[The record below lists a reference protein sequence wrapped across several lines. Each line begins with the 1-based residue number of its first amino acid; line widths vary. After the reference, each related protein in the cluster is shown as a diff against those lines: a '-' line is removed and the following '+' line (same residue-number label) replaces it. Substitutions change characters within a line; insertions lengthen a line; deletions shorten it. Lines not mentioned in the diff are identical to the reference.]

1 MKLIRTALAV
11 AALGGLAGALPAWGQ
26 TNPPPPQSTLTL
38 QLADFTPL
46 GQTEAQEMAAKQFDK
61 MTEQFNDA
69 LKQKVTPAILEKNW
83 NNLVNFAGPFQK
95 LGEAKQ
101 VERSGVQI
109 VRVEMVFVRAT
120 MILRL
125 WMDANGM
132 ISSINIAPADLGTPW
147 TAPDYAQALKFHEE
161 NVTVGAAPWEL
172 PGTLTLPTGTGP
184 FSAVVLVPGSG
195 PVDQDESIGP
205 NKMFKDI
212 AWGLATQGVA
222 VLRYVKRT
230 RAHGKEIG
238 ASNLPI
244 TVKEEEIDDAR
255 AAVALLAARQDVDA
269 KHIYIAGHSLGG
281 YLAPRIAKG
290 DAQIAGLIILAGN
303 TRPIEDLIV
312 DQVKYE
318 AALNGPV
325 TPDGQKAID
334 QATKDG
340 QAVEDPNLKPGTIV
354 HLLGDSLSSDYLL
367 DLRDYHPADVAATL
381 GIPMFVLQGERDYQV
396 TMTDFNGWKKALAN
410 KAGVSFKTYPAL
422 SHFFM
427 PGTGPGSPADYLKAN
442 HVEPNV
448 VSDIAS
454 WVKTQSPAAAGA
466 AASQE

>member
-1 MKLIRTALAV
+1 MKIIRTALAV

-26 TNPPPPQSTLTL
+26 TNPPPQSTLTL
-38 QLADFTPL
+38 QLADFTPV
-46 GQTEAQEMAAKQFDK
+46 GRNVAQELAAKEFEKVPAD
-61 MTEQFNDA
+61 FNDD
-69 LKQKVTPAILEKNW
+69 LKKRITPAILEQSW
-83 NNLVNFAGPFQK
+83 NKLLDIAGQFQK
-95 LGEAKQ
+95 VGEALQ
-101 VERSGVQI
+101 VERQGMQF
-109 VRVEMVFVRAT
+109 VRVELVFERAS
-120 MILRL
+120 MYLRMG
-125 WMDANGM
+125 MDADGKIAGM
-132 ISSINIAPADLGTPW
+132 RFEPTDATTPW
-147 TAPDYAQALKFHEE
+147 AAPDYAQVIKFHEE
-161 NVTVGAAPWEL
+161 SVTVGAAPWDL
-172 PGTLTLPTGTGP
+172 PGTLTLPTGAGP
-184 FSAVVLVPGSG
+184 FPAVVLVPGSG
-195 PVDQDESIGP
+195 PEDQDESIGP

-222 VLRYVKRT
+222 VLRFVKRT

-238 ASNLPI
+238 AGNLPI

-255 AAVALLAARQDVDA
+255 AAVTLLAARQDIDA

-334 QATKDG
+334 QATKDA

-381 GIPMFVLQGERDYQV
+381 GIPMYVLQGERDYQV
-396 TMTDFNGWKKALAN
+396 TMTDFNGWKKTLAN
-410 KAGVSFKTYPAL
+410 KPGVSFKTYPAL
-422 SHFFM
+422 SHYFM

-442 HVEPNV
+442 HVEPDV
-448 VSDIAS
+448 VTDIAS
-454 WVKTQSPAAAGA
+454 WVKSQSPAAAGA